1 MPNNKFLMWQPAWL
15 LILFLLLLG
24 LGFVAVRQGWVGG
37 EWEIHELSGIAMGTT
52 YSIKLVANSRSQ
64 ILLKKT
70 QKSVDNRL
78 KEIDGAMS
86 TYKYDSELSRFNRH
100 LSTDPF
106 PVSADVLE
114 VFLLAQMVSIQSNG
128 AFDVTIKPLVDAW
141 GFGPDDSPILIPDT
155 LQLAALKKHTGFQK
169 IVVDSM
175 SSSLIKKDPQVTA
188 DLSAIAKGYAV
199 DGVAKV
205 LIGLG
210 FSDFLFELGG
220 ELRAA
225 GTKPNGARWVVGIE
239 APVLG
244 DLSIYDTIELQDNSI
259 ATSGDYR
266 NLWEDGGL
274 KFSHIIN
281 PSTGWPLPYIGI
293 SVTVIHE
300 LAVLADAWTTAMS
313 VLGSQTGIFLA
324 DKLGLQVIFVKK
336 EASNFIDIPSR
347 KFHDPP

>member
-155 LQLAALKKHTGFQK
+155 LQLAALKK
-169 IVVDSM
+169 
-175 SSSLIKKDPQVTA
+175 
-188 DLSAIAKGYAV
+188 
-199 DGVAKV
+199 
-205 LIGLG
+205 
-210 FSDFLFELGG
+210 
-220 ELRAA
+220 
-225 GTKPNGARWVVGIE
+225 
-239 APVLG
+239 
-244 DLSIYDTIELQDNSI
+244 
-259 ATSGDYR
+259 
-266 NLWEDGGL
+266 
-274 KFSHIIN
+274 
-281 PSTGWPLPYIGI
+281 GW
-293 SVTVIHE
+293 
-300 LAVLADAWTTAMS
+300 
-313 VLGSQTGIFLA
+313 Q
-324 DKLGLQVIFVKK
+324 
-336 EASNFIDIPSR
+336 
-347 KFHDPP
+347 